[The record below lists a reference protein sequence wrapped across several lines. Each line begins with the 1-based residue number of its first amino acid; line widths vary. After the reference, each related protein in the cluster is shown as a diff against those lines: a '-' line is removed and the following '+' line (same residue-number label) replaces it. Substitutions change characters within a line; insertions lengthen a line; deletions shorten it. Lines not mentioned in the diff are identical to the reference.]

1 MPIQNV
7 KVASSAIGRD
17 ELPPLDLLRSFEASA
32 RHLSFTLAAQELF
45 LTQSAVSRQIQQM
58 ESWLGVALFERRHR
72 ALVLT
77 EAGAV
82 MQRAAVDALERLRD
96 ATARVRA
103 APALRQVAMT
113 CTPGFA
119 SLWLIPRLA
128 RFTEQHPDVDVRISA
143 TLELLDLERSQ
154 LDLAVRFCPTEDGH
168 GQPLFEE
175 WVVPM
180 CSPRLAD
187 NSANPLL
194 QPADLVRH
202 TLLAVDQHPG
212 MPLTVEWE
220 PWARLMGVSEVRM
233 KNTVRFT
240 QYADAVAAAMQGQGV
255 VIGRLPLLAELVDSG
270 RLVTPF
276 GSCAASQRGYYVVP
290 SARGAV
296 NPDAQDFVR
305 WLRSEAEAALAP
317 QAAMA

>member
-7 KVASSAIGRD
+7 KAASAAIGRE

-32 RHLSFTLAAQELF
+32 RHLSFTLAAQEIF

-58 ESWLGVALFERRHR
+58 EAWLGVALFERRHR

-77 EAGAV
+77 EAGTI

-103 APALRQVAMT
+103 VPVPRQVALT

-128 RFTEQHPDVDVRISA
+128 RFTERHPDVDVRISA
-143 TLELLDLERSQ
+143 TLELLDLDRSQ
-154 LDLAVRFCPTEDGH
+154 LDLGVRFCPTEDGQ
-168 GQPLFEE
+168 GKPLFEE

-180 CSPRLAD
+180 CSPGLAR
-187 NSANPLL
+187 NPANPLL
-194 QPADLVRH
+194 QPGDLVRH
-202 TLLAVDQHPG
+202 TLLAVDPHAN
-212 MPLTVEWE
+212 MPLTGEWD

-255 VIGRLPLLAELVDSG
+255 VIGRLPLLAELVASG

-290 SARGAV
+290 SLRGAA

-305 WLRSEAEAALAP
+305 WLRSEAKSALSPAG
-317 QAAMA
+317 A